1 MEEVL
6 DEIELIW
13 DNVFAYGKKEHE
25 SYEMGLKM
33 VKHFDELIKDHL
45 PEYYDKINRVAY
57 FKQFEPVKAEKKTS
71 NTSNDKISKKAEKM
85 DIENV
90 KE

>member
-1 MEEVL
+1 M
-6 DEIELIW
+6 
-13 DNVFAYGKKEHE
+13 A
-25 SYEMGLKM
+25 LKM

-57 FKQFEPVKAEKKTS
+57 FKQFEPVKTEKKTS
-71 NTSNDKISKKAEKM
+71 HVSNDKNSKKAEKM